1 MIKLTN
7 TWGGQKQTLV
17 PIRPGYIGMY
27 VCGVTVYDLC
37 HLGHGRTFVAFDTI
51 VRYLRFSGYNV
62 KYVRN
67 ITDIDDKIISRA
79 RETGEAWQMLVARMT
94 REMHQDFAALN
105 ILPPDIEPKPTDR
118 IPQIIA
124 MIERLIQRKHAYV
137 TREND
142 VMFATETAR
151 DYGKLSGQNIEALRS
166 GARVSV
172 NAGKHNPLDFVL
184 WKAAK
189 AGELCWGS
197 PWGPGR
203 PGWHI
208 ECSAMNSY
216 HLGTHFDIHGGGSDL
231 IFPHHENEIAQSTSA
246 HDGPYVNYWMHTGMV
261 TVEQEKMSKS
271 LNNFLTLRDMLQQY
285 NGEVLRLFYMTGHYR
300 KPLNFSRGNVD
311 AARSSLT
318 RLYSVCRLASDS
330 PSAQHEQWLARFQQA
345 MDDDFNTPKA
355 LAVLFDLARLINQTL
370 VSDPDEAAALAATLK
385 QLGNVL
391 GLLCQQPEEW
401 LQSNPLWDRP
411 QLDIIAARVKEREE
425 ARQNHEWARAD
436 ALRLWLE
443 EHGVE
448 LEDKGGKTHWK
459 VR

>member
-1 MIKLTN
+1 M
-7 TWGGQKQTLV
+7 
-17 PIRPGYIGMY
+17 
-27 VCGVTVYDLC
+27 
-37 HLGHGRTFVAFDTI
+37 
-51 VRYLRFSGYNV
+51 
-62 KYVRN
+62 
-67 ITDIDDKIISRA
+67 TDIDDKISPRA
-79 RETGEAWQMLVARMT
+79 RETGETWQMLVARMT
-94 REMHQDFAALN
+94 HEMHQDFAALN
-105 ILPPDIEPKPTDR
+105 ILPPDVEPKPTEH
-118 IPQIIA
+118 IQQILA
-124 MIERLIQRKHAYV
+124 MIERLIQRGHAYV

-142 VMFATETAR
+142 VMFSTETAR
-151 DYGKLSGQNIEALRS
+151 DYGKLSGQNIDNLRS

-172 NAGKHNPLDFVL
+172 NAEKNNPLDFVL
-184 WKAAK
+184 WKVAK
-189 AGELCWGS
+189 AGEPCWDS
-197 PWGPGR
+197 PWGAGR

-271 LNNFLTLRDMLQQY
+271 LNNFLTLREMLQQY
-285 NGEVLRLFYMTGHYR
+285 DGEVLRLFYMTGHYR

-311 AARSSLT
+311 PARSSLT
-318 RLYSVCRLASDS
+318 RLYSVCSLACGS
-330 PSAQHEQWLARFQQA
+330 PSAQHEQWQARFQQA
-345 MDDDFNTPKA
+345 MNDDFNTPKA

-370 VSDPDEAAALAATLK
+370 ISDPDEAAALAATLK

-391 GLLCQQPEEW
+391 GLLCREPGEW
-401 LQSNPLWDRP
+401 LQSNPLWDQS
-411 QLDIIAARVKEREE
+411 QLNTIAARVKEREE

-443 EHGVE
+443 EQGVE